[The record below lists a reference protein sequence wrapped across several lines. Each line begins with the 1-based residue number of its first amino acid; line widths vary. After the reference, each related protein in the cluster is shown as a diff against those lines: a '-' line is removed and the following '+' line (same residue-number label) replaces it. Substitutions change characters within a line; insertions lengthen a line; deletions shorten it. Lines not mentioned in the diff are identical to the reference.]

1 MSEML
6 SDIRTLLHERADLKV
21 RLDLIPYDGTPEI
34 KENKGGRYLYIRKR
48 VAGKLTSTYVDVYS
62 DELHQLLLKST
73 KERREL
79 SKQIRRID
87 NRLAD
92 MGYSS
97 DEITPEVLKNL
108 DFARANM
115 KAIIYDQAVLE
126 GIGTT
131 FPQTEDI
138 IDNGLIHGVST
149 NDVQKI
155 VNLKHAWEFILDEN
169 VIRADSDYYLLC
181 HIARQINEG
190 FYSNGGSIRGVPVS
204 IGGTSYT
211 PPLPIESVV
220 REQLNDILSSSKSD
234 IDKAIDLCL
243 YTMKTQIFID
253 GNKRAAVIY
262 ANHYLISHAAGLLI
276 ISEDDVR
283 AFKDHL
289 IKYYEGKD
297 ERSIRRFM
305 KEKSWKKIH

>member
-6 SDIRTLLHERADLKV
+6 SDIRTLLQEKADLNV
-21 RLDLIPYDGTPEI
+21 RLDMIPYDGTPEI

-62 DELHQLLLKST
+62 DELHQLLLRST
-73 KERREL
+73 KERREIN
-79 SKQIRRID
+79 KQIRRID
-87 NRLAD
+87 KRLAD

-97 DEITPEVLKNL
+97 AEIPPEVLKNL

-138 IDNGLIHGVST
+138 LENGLIHGVST

-155 VNLKHAWEFILDEN
+155 VNLKHAWEFILDED

-181 HIARQINEG
+181 HIARQVNEG
-190 FYSNGGSIRGVPVS
+190 FYSNGGAVRGVPVS
-204 IGGTSYT
+204 IGGTSYI

-220 REQLNDILSSSKSD
+220 REQLDSILSSSKSD
-234 IDKAIDLCL
+234 IDIAIDLCL
-243 YTMKTQIFID
+243 FTMKTQVFID
-253 GNKRAAVIY
+253 GNKRAAIIY

-283 AFKDHL
+283 DFKDLL
-289 IKYYEGKD
+289 IQYYEGTSEKN
-297 ERSIRRFM
+297 IRHFLR
-305 KEKSWKKIH
+305 KKSWKKM